1 MRSDRRRQGFQ
12 ALGADA
18 VSQLNGFLREN
29 FVPVA
34 LLLCFESDRKRTPG
48 NPKSAKKLRR
58 HQKLLRNQKCYQR
71 ICPVGEERFKNAG
84 LRREVNQLILPSST
98 TDSLLTARQHLTIQR
113 IHHFIREE

>member
-18 VSQLNGFLREN
+18 VSQLNVFLREN
-29 FVPVA
+29 FVPIA

-48 NPKSAKKLRR
+48 NPKSAKK
-58 HQKLLRNQKCYQR
+58 QKCYQR

-98 TDSLLTARQHLTIQR
+98 TDSLLDGTSTFDHSAYSS
-113 IHHFIREE
+113 FYS